1 MVDCHSN
8 VDGWEGSYTVLMWCS
23 WFNILADIASKNRHN
38 YRLIKSSKK
47 Y

>member
-23 WFNILADIASKNRHN
+23 WFNILADIAFDLRK
-38 YRLIKSSKK
+38 IEKK
-47 Y
+47 LDKIN